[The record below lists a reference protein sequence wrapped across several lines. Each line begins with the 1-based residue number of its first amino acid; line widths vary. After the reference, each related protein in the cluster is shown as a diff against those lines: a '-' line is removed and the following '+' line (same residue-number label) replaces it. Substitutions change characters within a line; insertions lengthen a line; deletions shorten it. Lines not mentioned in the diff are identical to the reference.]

1 MARITRINPYL
12 NFNDNCR
19 EAMNFYKDCLGGELT
34 ITTVGE
40 SPMAAQ
46 MPPAMKDS
54 VLHAS
59 LQIGDYMVMGSD
71 MRRKRLTDGDSVS
84 LCINCTSGDEQDRFF
99 KNLSAGGTINE
110 PLAEMPGGAIVGALT
125 DKFGKQWMLYFDKNS
140 KE

>member
-1 MARITRINPYL
+1 MARINPYL

-59 LQIGDYMVMGSD
+59 LKIGDNMLMGSD
-71 MRRKRLTDGDSVS
+71 MRRKQLTDGDTVS
-84 LCINCTSGDEQDRFF
+84 LSLNCTSEEEQNKFY
-99 KNLSAGGTINE
+99 KNLSAGGSINE
-110 PLAEMPGGAIVGALT
+110 PLGEMPGGARIGSLT
-125 DKFGKQWMLYFDKNS
+125 DKFGKHWILYFDKNNNG
-140 KE
+140 

>member
-1 MARITRINPYL
+1 MARINPYL
-12 NFNDNCR
+12 NFNDNCK

-34 ITTVGE
+34 IITVGE

-59 LQIGDYMVMGSD
+59 LKIGDNMLMASD
-71 MRRKRLTDGDSVS
+71 MRRKQLTDGDTVS
-84 LCINCTSGDEQDRFF
+84 LSLNCTSEDEQNEFF

-110 PLAEMPGGAIVGALT
+110 PLGEMPGGARIGNLT
-125 DKFGKQWMLYFDKNS
+125 DKFGKHWILYFDKNNN
-140 KE
+140 E

>member
-1 MARITRINPYL
+1 MARINPYL

-46 MPPAMKDS
+46 MPPNMKDS
-54 VLHAS
+54 ILHAS
-59 LQIGDYMVMGSD
+59 LKIGDNMLMGSD
-71 MRRKRLTDGDSVS
+71 MRRKQLTDGDTVS
-84 LCINCTSGDEQDRFF
+84 LSLNCTSEDEQDKFF

-110 PLAEMPGGAIVGALT
+110 PLGEMPGGARIGNLT
-125 DKFGKQWMLYFDKNS
+125 DKFGKHWVLYFDKNS
-140 KE
+140 SE

>member
-1 MARITRINPYL
+1 MARINPYL

-54 VLHAS
+54 ILHSS
-59 LQIGDYMVMGSD
+59 LTIGDNMIMGSD
-71 MRRKRLTDGDSVS
+71 MRRKQLTDGDTVTI
-84 LCINCTSGDEQDRFF
+84 CINCTSGDEQNKFY
-99 KNLSAGGTINE
+99 KNLSAGGAINE
-110 PLAEMPGGAIVGALT
+110 PLGEMPGGAKIGVLT
-125 DKFGKQWMLYFDKNS
+125 DKFSKRWMLYFDKNNNG
-140 KE
+140 

>member
-1 MARITRINPYL
+1 MARLNPYL

-19 EAMNFYKDCLGGELT
+19 EAMNFYKDCLGGELI

-54 VLHAS
+54 ILHSS
-59 LQIGDYMVMGSD
+59 LRIGDNMLMGSD
-71 MRRKRLTDGDSVS
+71 MRKKQLTDGDTVS
-84 LCINCTSGDEQDRFF
+84 LCINCTSEDEQNRFY

-110 PLAEMPGGAIVGALT
+110 PLGEMPGGAKIGMLT
-125 DKFGKQWMLYFDKNS
+125 DKFGKQWILYFDKNGN
-140 KE
+140 E

>member
-1 MARITRINPYL
+1 MARINPYL

-46 MPPAMKDS
+46 MPPGMKDS
-54 VLHAS
+54 ILHSS
-59 LQIGDYMVMGSD
+59 LRIGDNMIMGSD
-71 MRRKRLTDGDSVS
+71 MRRKQLTDGDTVS
-84 LCINCTSGDEQDRFF
+84 LCINCTSENEQNKFF

-110 PLAEMPGGAIVGALT
+110 PLGEMPGGAKIGVLI
-125 DKFGKQWMLYFDKNS
+125 DKFGKHWMLYFDKNS
-140 KE
+140 NE